1 MRLFIAIN
9 FDKTTVER
17 LLPGERELR
26 ARSRSDA
33 AWSPPRNLHLTL
45 AFLGE
50 QPGGRLGA
58 LRKCMERAAAGSFGL
73 ELGNVGRFRRS
84 GGDIWWLG
92 VRLSPELRGLQARL
106 CSELRSA
113 GFETEERPFRPHITL
128 LRQAGGDAPRT
139 PDFPPLEQRV
149 ERMTLFE
156 SMRERGALV
165 YRPLAR
171 VELGRP

>member
-1 MRLFIAIN
+1 MRLFIAIEL
-9 FDKTTVER
+9 DPPIRRAAYE
-17 LLPGERELR
+17 LALELR
-26 ARSRSDA
+26 ESVAGRAVRED
-33 AWSPPRNLHLTL
+33 NMHLTL

-113 GFETEERPFRPHITL
+113 GFETEERPFRQHITL

-139 PDFPPLEQRV
+139 PDFQPLEQRV

-156 SMRERGALV
+156 SLRERGALV

>member
-1 MRLFIAIN
+1 MRLFIAIEL
-9 FDKTTVER
+9 DPPIRRAAYE
-17 LLPGERELR
+17 LALELR
-26 ARSRSDA
+26 ESVAGRAVRED
-33 AWSPPRNLHLTL
+33 NMHLTL

-128 LRQAGGDAPRT
+128 LRQAGGDALRT

>member
-1 MRLFIAIN
+1 MRLFIAIEL
-9 FDKTTVER
+9 DPPIRRAAYE
-17 LLPGERELR
+17 LALELR
-26 ARSRSDA
+26 ESVAGRAVRED
-33 AWSPPRNLHLTL
+33 NMHLTL

-92 VRLSPELRGLQARL
+92 VRL

-156 SMRERGALV
+156 SLRERGALV

>member
-1 MRLFIAIN
+1 MRLFIAIEL
-9 FDKTTVER
+9 DPPIRRAAYE
-17 LLPGERELR
+17 LALELR
-26 ARSRSDA
+26 ESVAGCAVRED
-33 AWSPPRNLHLTL
+33 NMHLTI

-58 LRKCMERAAAGSFGL
+58 LRKCMERAAAGSFRL

-165 YRPLAR
+165 YRPFAR

>member
-1 MRLFIAIN
+1 MRLFIAIEL
-9 FDKTTVER
+9 DPPIRRAAYE
-17 LLPGERELR
+17 LALELR
-26 ARSRSDA
+26 ESVAGRAVRED
-33 AWSPPRNLHLTL
+33 NMHLTL

-58 LRKCMERAAAGSFGL
+58 LRKCMERAAAGSFRL

-128 LRQAGGDAPRT
+128 LRQAGGDAPRSS
-139 PDFPPLEQRV
+139 DFPPL
-149 ERMTLFE
+149 
-156 SMRERGALV
+156 
-165 YRPLAR
+165 
-171 VELGRP
+171 

>member
-1 MRLFIAIN
+1 MRLFIAIEL
-9 FDKTTVER
+9 DPPIRRAAYE
-17 LLPGERELR
+17 LALELR
-26 ARSRSDA
+26 ESVAGRAVRED
-33 AWSPPRNLHLTL
+33 NMHLTL

-84 GGDIWWLG
+84 GGDVWWLG
-92 VRLSPELRGLQARL
+92 VRLSPELRELQARL

-156 SMRERGALV
+156 SMRERGVLV

>member
-1 MRLFIAIN
+1 MRLFIAIEL
-9 FDKTTVER
+9 DPPIRRAAYE
-17 LLPGERELR
+17 LALELR
-26 ARSRSDA
+26 ESVAGRAVRED
-33 AWSPPRNLHLTL
+33 NMHLTL

-128 LRQAGGDAPRT
+128 LRQAGGDAPHT

-156 SMRERGALV
+156 SLRERGALV
-165 YRPLAR
+165 YRPLTR
-171 VELGRP
+171 VELGRL

>member
-1 MRLFIAIN
+1 MRLFIAIEL
-9 FDKTTVER
+9 DPPIRRAAYE
-17 LLPGERELR
+17 LALELR
-26 ARSRSDA
+26 ESVAGRAVREDHM
-33 AWSPPRNLHLTL
+33 HLTL

-156 SMRERGALV
+156 SLRERGALV

-171 VELGRP
+171 VELGRL